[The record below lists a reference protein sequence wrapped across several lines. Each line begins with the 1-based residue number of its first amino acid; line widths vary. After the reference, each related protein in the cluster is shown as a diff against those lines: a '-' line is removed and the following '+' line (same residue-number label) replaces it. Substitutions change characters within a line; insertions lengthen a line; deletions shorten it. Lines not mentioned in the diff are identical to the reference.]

1 MRFAALAL
9 AVATATAGST
19 SAQPTSPASPAP
31 AARDWGATLAAD
43 ARAMDAAIS
52 DSHPGPVDDLN
63 PAFRRLA
70 QEGRARAMDRA
81 RTADS
86 QGGWWWALR
95 EYEATFADGHLALST
110 SPDTPSLP
118 SQWPGFLTRFQGREQ
133 IVATRLDEPGLPP
146 AGARLISCDGRA
158 AWRLAEENVGR
169 FRGRWQL
176 ASQRTRHG
184 PRLFIDASNPWIR
197 RPTTCVFEAAGRK
210 SAYRLTWRSM
220 AQDEIGKRLAEAQQS
235 FRAPIE
241 RRAFGADGL
250 WISAGAFDGDP
261 GSDTARALRELVDGL
276 KSDPNLRRAP
286 VIVLDVR
293 GNGGGSSAWGREMA
307 IAIWGE
313 AWVAAH
319 EQSRTYV
326 EWRASQDNLAAL
338 SEFERALKA
347 DAASDPMVVGWV
359 EQITRGLAGAI
370 AEGRPLWRQSGDE
383 AASESAPAETPA
395 AESLFRGR
403 VYLLTDAVC
412 ASACLDTVDLWKSLG
427 AIQVGGETSADTLY
441 MEVREQPL
449 PSGLAVLSLPMKV
462 YRGRARG
469 INEPHRPAHVY
480 AGDLSDT
487 AAVEAW
493 IRSL

>member
-1 MRFAALAL
+1 MRRATLAL
-9 AVATATAGST
+9 AVAAATAGSAA
-19 SAQPTSPASPAP
+19 AQSTSPASPAS
-31 AARDWGATLAAD
+31 AARGWGATLAAD
-43 ARAMDAAIS
+43 VRAMDAAIS

-70 QEGRARAMDRA
+70 QEGRIRALERA

-86 QGGWWWALR
+86 QGGWWWAMR

-110 SPDTPSLP
+110 APETPGLP

-133 IVATRLDEPGLPP
+133 IVATRLDEAGLPP

-176 ASQRTRHG
+176 ASQRSRHG
-184 PRLFIDASNPWIR
+184 PRLFIDASNPWIQ
-197 RPTTCVFEAAGRK
+197 RPAACVFESAGRK
-210 SAYRLTWRSM
+210 STYRLTWRAM

-261 GSDTARALRELVDGL
+261 GSDPARALRELVDGL
-276 KSDPNLRRAP
+276 KADANLRRAP

-313 AWVAAH
+313 AWVTAH
-319 EQSRTYV
+319 EQNRTYV
-326 EWRASQDNLAAL
+326 EWRASADNLASLAA
-338 SEFERALKA
+338 FEAALKA
-347 DAASDPMVVGWV
+347 DPSPDPTVIDWV
-359 EQITRGLAGAI
+359 EKITRGLAAAI
-370 AEGRPLWRQSGDE
+370 ADGKPLWRQASDE
-383 AASESAPAETPA
+383 ASPPAAAPAAVPQFA
-395 AESLFRGR
+395 GR

-441 MEVREQPL
+441 MELRVQPL

-469 INEPHRPAHVY
+469 INEPHRPAHAY

>member
-1 MRFAALAL
+1 MRLVALTLLAAMAASGP
-9 AVATATAGST
+9 AVAQST
-19 SAQPTSPASPAP
+19 LTASPAP
-31 AARDWGATLAAD
+31 AARNWGATLAD
-43 ARAMDAAIS
+43 DVRAMDAAIG
-52 DSHPGPVDDLN
+52 DSHPGPVDDQN
-63 PAFRRLA
+63 PAFRRQA
-70 QEGRARAMDRA
+70 QEGRARALERA

-110 SPDTPSLP
+110 APDTPALP

-133 IVATRLDEPGLPP
+133 IVATHLDEAGLPP
-146 AGARLISCDGRA
+146 TGARLVSCDGRP

-169 FRGRWQL
+169 FRGRWAL
-176 ASQRTRHG
+176 ASQRSRHG

-197 RPTTCVFEAAGRK
+197 RPATCIFEVAGQK
-210 SAYRLTWRSM
+210 STYRLAWRTMS
-220 AQDEIGKRLAEAQQS
+220 QEEIGSRLAEAQQS

-261 GSDTARALRELVDGL
+261 GSGTARALRELVDGL
-276 KSDPNLRRAP
+276 NSDANLRHAP
-286 VIVLDVR
+286 VIVLDLR

-307 IAIWGE
+307 TAIWGE
-313 AWVAAH
+313 SWVTAH
-319 EQSRTYV
+319 EQNRTYV
-326 EWRASQDNLAAL
+326 EWRASAENLAAL
-338 SEFERALKA
+338 SDFETALKA
-347 DAASDPMVVGWV
+347 DPASDPAVVSWV
-359 EQITRGLAGAI
+359 GQITRGLSGAI
-370 AEGRPLWRQSGDE
+370 AAGNPLWRQTADE
-383 AASESAPAETPA
+383 AAAPPPSAAPAVVSQFP
-395 AESLFRGR
+395 GR
-403 VYLLTDAVC
+403 VYLLTDAAC

-427 AIQVGGETSADTLY
+427 AVQVGGETSADTLY
-441 MEVREQPL
+441 MELRVQPL

-469 INEPHRPAHVY
+469 INEPHRPAHAY

-487 AAVEAW
+487 PALEAW